1 MNANPAD
8 NIGLEVRM
16 SGSENVSFIKV
27 SRVLPV
33 RRWQALRL
41 IARVEDFPALVP
53 AIKECRIIDRDYRRT
68 ITSWAVEMDGIP
80 ICWREEAL
88 FDYKNFIVRF
98 KALTGDLESLEGHWS
113 FLEGPSG
120 TTEVVVEAA
129 VRIGVPIMDQMVGG
143 MITEK
148 IRGVFESLLRF
159 FEESIIDKRY
169 QKMDSRGAN
178 AVSGFGV
185 IGHPYNFQHL
195 IQYLRSLNPN
205 FNPPSPGFLGKVFD
219 LMPAYVSYDIKEFRS
234 ATGAVTRG
242 AFISCNIIP
251 EMLALDIEN
260 VIRKVVDSCKVAE
273 RQGLGIVALGGF
285 TSIAGE
291 RYGDVFLKQVRI
303 PVTTGNTLTAALVVE
318 GVVKAA
324 RLMGLELSKA
334 RVTVIGG
341 AGDIGSACA
350 RALAAMTRE
359 VTITSRSS
367 DNLKKMEKV
376 IKAVRHAKF
385 RGSHDNN
392 EAVRHADIVVAA
404 ASAPQSIV
412 DISSFK
418 PGAIVCDVGYPK
430 NIAYAE
436 TDRNDI
442 LIFAGGICEIPSEF
456 NPGFDIGLSSPRVL
470 YGCFS
475 EAMVLALEGRYE
487 NFSWGKGR
495 ITREK
500 MDEILMLAKK
510 HGFCLAPFFWG
521 RRVLSDAEVAGIGKT
536 AGRI

>member
-1 MNANPAD
+1 
-8 NIGLEVRM
+8 M

-27 SRVLPV
+27 SRILPV

-41 IARVEDFPALVP
+41 ITRVEDFPALVP
-53 AIKECRIIDRDYRRT
+53 AIKECLVIDRDRRKA

-80 ICWREEAL
+80 ICWQEEAL
-88 FDYKNFIVRF
+88 LDYKNFTVRF
-98 KALTGDLESLEGHWS
+98 KALKGDLESLEGHWS
-113 FLEGPSG
+113 FLEGSSD

-129 VRIGVPIMDQMVGG
+129 VRIGIPIVDQMVGG

-148 IRGVFESLLRF
+148 IRMLFKSLLRS
-159 FEESIIDKRY
+159 FEESIIERRY
-169 QKMDSRGAN
+169 QKMGSRGAN

-195 IQYLRSLNPN
+195 IHYLRSLNPN

-219 LMPAYVSYDIKEFRS
+219 LMPAYVSYDVKEFRS
-234 ATGAVTRG
+234 SAGAVTRG

-251 EMLALDIEN
+251 EMLALDMEN
-260 VIRKVVDSCKVAE
+260 VIRKVVNSCKVAE
-273 RQGLGIVALGGF
+273 RHGLGIVALGGF

-303 PVTTGNTLTAALVVE
+303 PVTTGNTLTAALAVE

-324 RLMGLELSKA
+324 KLMGLELSKA

-350 RALAAMTRE
+350 RALAAMTKE
-359 VTITSRSS
+359 VTVTSRSP

-376 IKAVRHAKF
+376 IKAVRCAKF
-385 RGSHDNN
+385 RGSHDNH
-392 EAVRHADIVVAA
+392 EAVRHADIVIAA
-404 ASAPQSIV
+404 ASSPQSIV

-418 PGAIVCDVGYPK
+418 PGAVVCDIGYPK

-436 TDRNDI
+436 TDRRDI
-442 LIFAGGICEIPSEF
+442 LIFAGGICELPCEF
-456 NPGFDIGLSSPRVL
+456 NTGFDIGLSSSRVL

-487 NFSWGKGR
+487 NFSWGKGH

-500 MDEILMLAKK
+500 MDEILTLAKK

-521 RRVLSDAEVAGIGKT
+521 HRILSDVEVAEIGKT